1 MGAMELGRG
10 EEPPAEGG
18 GAYMAER
25 QVSDSPVLRHLL
37 PHQGHLQ
44 GPMGA
49 GLGVQRPVMLTLH
62 LGGDGGGSGYRRLQR
77 PSSGAPPR
85 VALAFSI
92 GDSPRPGNQVESHP
106 SQEACPLLRSSR
118 ADSPHTRPSGW
129 TGGGGRG
136 AVVLGIPEV
145 GSGSSPGPVS
155 GAGSQAGAW
164 RAVPQPGAWG
174 SPHPAGLH
182 AVGQH
187 DQGVALLLPH
197 QAPEVAHGLRQGAL
211 GRDELPG
218 APETLVEGGRRV
230 RAPLPPAL
238 TFRG

>member
-1 MGAMELGRG
+1 
-10 EEPPAEGG
+10 
-18 GAYMAER
+18 MAER
-25 QVSDSPVLRHLL
+25 EVSDSPVLRHLL

-49 GLGVQRPVMLTLH
+49 GLGVQRPVVLTLH
-62 LGGDGGGSGYRRLQR
+62 LGGDGGGSGYRRLRREHPLGWLWLSASGTR
-77 PSSGAPPR
+77 PGPGTKWRAAPARRPPHSSGLPEQ
-85 VALAFSI
+85 L
-92 GDSPRPGNQVESHP
+92 RPV
-106 SQEACPLLRSSR
+106 
-118 ADSPHTRPSGW
+118 
-129 TGGGGRG
+129 RG
-136 AVVLGIPEV
+136 P
-145 GSGSSPGPVS
+145 
-155 GAGSQAGAW
+155 AGALGEAGGVQSCW
-164 RAVPQPGAWG
+164 EPCLGQDHRLEPGARG

-211 GRDELPG
+211 GRDELLG

-238 TFRG
+238 TFRGSEPSLTPALRG

>member
-1 MGAMELGRG
+1 MGAMALGRG

-25 QVSDSPVLRHLL
+25 QVSDSPVLCHLL

-62 LGGDGGGSGYRRLQR
+62 LGGDGGGSGYRRLRR
-77 PSSGAPPR
+77 PSPGAPPR

-92 GDSPRPGNQVESHP
+92 GDSPRPANQVESHP
-106 SQEACPLLRSSR
+106 SQEASPLLRSSR
-118 ADSPHTRPSGW
+118 AASPHTRPSGW

-136 AVVLGIPEV
+136 AVVLGTPEV

-164 RAVPQPGAWG
+164 RAA
-174 SPHPAGLH
+174 
-182 AVGQH
+182 
-187 DQGVALLLPH
+187 
-197 QAPEVAHGLRQGAL
+197 
-211 GRDELPG
+211 
-218 APETLVEGGRRV
+218 
-230 RAPLPPAL
+230 PPA
-238 TFRG
+238 RGPGLPSPGRTPRSWSA

>member
-1 MGAMELGRG
+1 
-10 EEPPAEGG
+10 
-18 GAYMAER
+18 MAER
-25 QVSDSPVLRHLL
+25 EVSDSPVLRHLL

-49 GLGVQRPVMLTLH
+49 GLGVQRPVVLTLH
-62 LGGDGGGSGYRRLQR
+62 LGGDGGGSGYRRLRR
-77 PSSGAPPR
+77 PSPGAPPR

-92 GDSPRPGNQVESHP
+92 GDSPRPGNQVESRP
-106 SQEACPLLRSSR
+106 SQEASPLLRSSR
-118 ADSPHTRPSGW
+118 AALPRTRPSGC

-136 AVVLGIPEV
+136 AVVLGT
-145 GSGSSPGPVS
+145 VS

-164 RAVPQPGAWG
+164 RAAPQPGARG

-211 GRDELPG
+211 GRDELLG

-238 TFRG
+238 TFRGSEPSLTPALRG